1 LSRCAAAFVT
11 VALIALL
18 GGCQR
23 TAPPAPA
30 VAADPETLAVS
41 ALERGDYTGAAAL
54 YGKALVLRPESV
66 SAHYGLGVATSNLNL
81 REDTIREFQ
90 WVIGRGAPGS
100 TEVAA
105 ARNWLIAAGVLRAP
119 VAADRPAAAET
130 DRGWSGSIEGRA
142 YTRGAEQSQPVA
154 RMQLHLVGQPDGPT
168 KEQRQVL
175 RTDREG
181 WFKFTNVVPGAYML
195 TDVVA
200 GKPRWRL
207 KIEVSANSTLRLDLT
222 PGNSAEVRDDFPGRG

>member
-1 LSRCAAAFVT
+1 MSRRAAAFVI
-11 VALIALL
+11 VALIVLA

-23 TAPPAPA
+23 TAPPAPT
-30 VAADPETLAVS
+30 VAADPETLAAA

-54 YGKALVLRPESV
+54 YRKALVLRPESV

-90 WVIGRGAPGS
+90 WVVARGAPGS

-105 ARNWLIAAGVLRAP
+105 ARSWLIAAGVLRTP
-119 VAADRPAAAET
+119 VAADRPADT
-130 DRGWSGSIEGRA
+130 DGGWNGSIEGRA
-142 YTRGAEQSQPVA
+142 YTGAADHPQPLV

-168 KEQRQVL
+168 KEERKVL
-175 RTDREG
+175 RTDGEG
-181 WFKFTNVVPGAYML
+181 RFKFTNVVPGSYML

-207 KIEVSANSTLRLDLT
+207 KIEVSPNSTLRLDLT
-222 PGNSAEVRDDFPGRG
+222 QGNSANVRNDFPNRG

>member
-1 LSRCAAAFVT
+1 MSRRT
-11 VALIALL
+11 ALL
-18 GGCQR
+18 GVLAMLLLVGGCQR
-23 TAPPAPA
+23 SVPPPAKTAEDPESLA
-30 VAADPETLAVS
+30 VA

-54 YGKALVLRPESV
+54 YRKALILRPDSL
-66 SAHYGLGVATSNLNL
+66 SAHYGLGVATSNVNL

-90 WVIGRGAPGS
+90 WVVARGAPGS

-105 ARNWLIAAGVLRAP
+105 ARSWLIAAGVLRP
-119 VAADRPAAAET
+119 SVAADRPAAAET

-142 YTRGAEQSQPVA
+142 YTGGAEQPQPVA

-181 WFKFTNVVPGAYML
+181 RFKFTNVVPGSYML

-222 PGNSAEVRDDFPGRG
+222 QGNSTDVRNDFPTRG

>member
-1 LSRCAAAFVT
+1 MSRRTAALVT
-11 VALIALL
+11 VALIVLV

-30 VAADPETLAVS
+30 VAADPETLAAA

-54 YGKALVLRPESV
+54 YRKALVLRPESV

-90 WVIGRGAPGS
+90 WVVAQGAPGS

-105 ARNWLIAAGVLRAP
+105 ARTWLIAAGVLRAP
-119 VAADRPAAAET
+119 VAADRPPEP
-130 DRGWSGSIEGRA
+130 DRGWNGSIEGRA
-142 YTRGAEQSQPVA
+142 YMGADDQPQPLT
-154 RMQLHLVGQPDGPT
+154 RMQIHLVGQPDGPT
-168 KEQRQVL
+168 KEQRKVL
-175 RTDREG
+175 RTDQEG
-181 WFKFTNVVPGAYML
+181 RFKFDNVMPGSYML

-207 KIEVSANSTLRLDLT
+207 KVEVSPNSTLRLDLT
-222 PGNSAEVRDDFPGRG
+222 PRNGAPARDDFAGRG

>member
-1 LSRCAAAFVT
+1 LSRRAAALVT
-11 VALIALL
+11 ITLIVLL

-23 TAPPAPA
+23 PAPPAPTVAEDPEALA
-30 VAADPETLAVS
+30 VA

-54 YGKALVLRPESV
+54 YRKALGLRPESV

-90 WVIGRGAPGS
+90 WVVARGAPGS
-100 TEVAA
+100 TEVTG

-119 VAADRPAAAET
+119 VAADRPADP

-142 YTRGAEQSQPVA
+142 YTGGAEQPQPVA
-154 RMQLHLVGQPDGPT
+154 RMQLHLVGQPDGAT

-181 WFKFTNVVPGAYML
+181 RFKFTNVVPGSYML

-222 PGNSAEVRDDFPGRG
+222 PSNSADVRDDFPTRG